1 MSSGLNFDRGAD
13 DLHLLTIAEAAAYL
27 NVPARWVSD
36 AVRAR
41 KIRCTRIGK
50 HVRFRLADLE
60 ELIEAGEQPVLE
72 HPSNVAVLRRASTGR
87 SHL

>member
-1 MSSGLNFDRGAD
+1 MSRVADEAFTAGAR
-13 DLHLLTIAEAAAYL
+13 LLTIGEAAAYL

-50 HVRFRLADLE
+50 HVRFRSADLE
-60 ELIEAGEQPVLE
+60 ELIEACEQPVLE
-72 HPSNVAVLRRASTGR
+72 HPSNVAVLRRVSSGR